1 MKSLIFA
8 SNNANKIAEIKTLL
22 PEGFEVTSLAEAGI
36 NIDIEEPYFTFKENA
51 AEKAKV
57 INELTG
63 KDCFSEDSGLEVAAI
78 NGEPGVFSARYAK
91 ADEGFEDNTNKLLA
105 VLKNETNRKA
115 QFKTVICLLM
125 NKEYHYFE
133 GECPGEIIT
142 EKRGAQGFGYDP
154 VFVPEGSNKSFA
166 EMTME
171 EKNKFSHRKKAFAKL
186 LLFLKENNGQNKS

>member
-22 PEGFEVTSLAEAGI
+22 PNNFTVVSLAEAGI
-36 NIDIEEPYFTFKENA
+36 DIDIEEPYITFQENA
-51 AEKAKV
+51 AEKARV

-63 KDCFSEDSGLEVAAI
+63 GDCFSEDSGLEVTAI

-91 ADEGFEDNTNKLLA
+91 AEEGFKDNIDKLLS

-125 NKEYHYFE
+125 NKNYYYFE
-133 GECPGEIIT
+133 GVCSGEIIY
-142 EKRGAQGFGYDP
+142 EKRGEQGFGYDP
-154 VFVPEGSNKSFA
+154 VFVPDGSDKTFA
-166 EMTME
+166 EMDMH
-171 EKNKFSHRKKAFAKL
+171 EKNIFSHRKKAFAKL
-186 LLFLKENNGQNKS
+186 LQFLNEHHA